1 MTAAGRLAAAP
12 KTAPGQAAPALD
24 PVTVE
29 VIRRRLVAI
38 ADEVDVNITRTAF
51 SPYIYEYKDYA
62 VGIVDQ
68 VGSLI
73 CQCTAAMP
81 VFVADVMRAAVQDGL
96 DIYGAD
102 DLNDGDIV
110 INNYAGVIGQHLNN
124 MAMYTPIHA
133 RAEDGRPALIGFM
146 VVVMHW
152 IDVGGRDVGSTS
164 KFSTDIFQEGI
175 QFRTVKLRARG
186 EPVRE
191 IYRMIE
197 HNTRFPVEMMG
208 DINSQIGGCL
218 MGRDEVA
225 ILANR
230 YGIATFR
237 AALTI
242 IWDQAEA
249 ASRAAIRAI
258 PDGTYAAEA
267 VLDGDGLNPGSLPCR
282 ITVIVAGDEMTVDL
296 SELPR
301 EVSAPMNCGRYG
313 GGETVSRLAFRYL
326 ILPEGDANEGT
337 FRPLK
342 LVLPEGT
349 IVSAGPT
356 APMGSYNSALPT
368 LIDLVIR
375 ALGPALPDRVAGG
388 HYGTF
393 ATLAFAGRRP
403 ENGTLWQCHDSGF
416 GGWGALVGQ
425 DGPGPFR
432 TMCHGD
438 TRMIPVEVHEAS
450 YPFMIEGF
458 ALRTDSGGAGE
469 FRGGLGL
476 TRRYLMLAPAR
487 MSTRFERTTCPA
499 WGMHGG
505 HDGAPGNVT
514 IEAADGTTRTALK
527 DSVQLNAGDRVR
539 IETGGGG
546 GFGDPRQRNR
556 DRLREDVRKGYI
568 SIEAARAIYGLSDDN

>member
-1 MTAAGRLAAAP
+1 LTAASRLAAAP

-62 VGIVDQ
+62 VGIVDHE
-68 VGSLI
+68 GSLI

-81 VFVADVMRAAVQDGL
+81 VFVADVMRAAVRDGL

-102 DLNDGDIV
+102 DLNEGDIV

-124 MAMYTPIHA
+124 MAMYTPIHV
-133 RAEDGRPALIGFM
+133 RAEDGQPALIGFM

-152 IDVGGRDVGSTS
+152 IDVGGRDVGSIS
-164 KFSTDIFQEGI
+164 KFATDIFQEGI

-225 ILANR
+225 VLAGR

-237 AALTI
+237 AALTT

-301 EVSAPMNCGRYG
+301 EVNAPMNCGRYG

-342 LVLPEGT
+342 LVLPDGT

-356 APMGSYNSALPT
+356 AAMGSYNSALPT

-416 GGWGALVGQ
+416 GGWGALAGQ

-458 ALRTDSGGAGE
+458 ALRADSGGAGE

-487 MSTRFERTTCPA
+487 MSTRFERTMCPA

-514 IEAADGTTRTALK
+514 IEAADGTMRNALK

-556 DRLREDVRKGYI
+556 GRLREDVRKGYV

>member
-1 MTAAGRLAAAP
+1 LTAASDAAAR
-12 KTAPGQAAPALD
+12 APAPATQSISALD

-62 VGIVDQ
+62 VGIVDHR
-68 VGSLI
+68 GDLI

-81 VFVADVMRAAVQDGL
+81 VFVADVMRAAIQDGL
-96 DIYGAD
+96 DLYGAD
-102 DLNDGDIV
+102 DLHAGDII
-110 INNYAGVIGQHLNN
+110 INNYAGIIGQHLNN
-124 MAMYTPIHA
+124 MAMFTPIHVA
-133 RAEDGRPALIGFM
+133 AEDGRPTLIGFM

-152 IDVGGRDVGSTS
+152 IDVGGRDIGSTS
-164 KFSTDIFQEGI
+164 KFATDIFQEGI
-175 QFRTVKLRARG
+175 QFRTVKLRSRG
-186 EPVRE
+186 EAVRE

-225 ILANR
+225 ILAGR
-230 YGIATFR
+230 YGVGIFR
-237 AALTI
+237 AALLTI
-242 IWDQAEA
+242 WNQSEA
-249 ASRAAIRAI
+249 AARAAIRAI
-258 PDGTYAAEA
+258 PDGTYTADG
-267 VLDGDGLNPGSLPCR
+267 VLDDDGLNPGSLPCW
-282 ITVIVAGDEMTVDL
+282 ITVIVKDDEMTVDL

-301 EVSAPMNCGRYG
+301 EVNAPMNCGRYG

-326 ILPEGDANEGT
+326 IVPEGDANEGT

-349 IVSAGPT
+349 IVSARPT
-356 APMGSYNSALPT
+356 APMGSYNSALPM

-393 ATLAFAGRRP
+393 STLAFAGRRP
-403 ENGTLWQCHDSGF
+403 DSGAFWQCHDSGF
-416 GGWGALVGQ
+416 GGWGALAGQ

-438 TRMIPVEVHEAS
+438 MRMIPVEVHEAS

-476 TRRYLMLAPAR
+476 TRRYLMLAPCR
-487 MSTRFERTTCPA
+487 MSTRFERTKCPA

-505 HDGAPGNVT
+505 HDAEPGNVT
-514 IEAADGTTRTALK
+514 IEATDGTTRHALK
-527 DSVQLNAGDRVR
+527 DAVQLKAGDRVR
-539 IETGGGG
+539 IDTGGGG
-546 GFGDPRQRNR
+546 GFGDPRER
-556 DRLREDVRKGYI
+556 DRDKVREDVRKGYV
-568 SIEAARAIYGLSDDN
+568 STAAARTVYGLCKS

>member
-1 MTAAGRLAAAP
+1 LTAAGS
-12 KTAPGQAAPALD
+12 ALD

-62 VGIVDQ
+62 VGIVDHA
-68 VGSLI
+68 GDLI

-81 VFVADVMRAAVQDGL
+81 VFVADVMRAAVRDGL

-102 DLNDGDIV
+102 DLNQGDVV

-124 MAMYTPIHA
+124 MAMYTPIHVA
-133 RAEDGRPALIGFM
+133 GALIGFM

-164 KFSTDIFQEGI
+164 KFATDIFQEGT
-175 QFRTVKLRARG
+175 QFRTVKLRACG
-186 EPVRE
+186 APVRE

-225 ILANR
+225 VLAER
-230 YGIATFR
+230 YGVATFR
-237 AALTI
+237 AALTT
-242 IWDQAEA
+242 IWDQSEA
-249 ASRAAIRAI
+249 AARAAIRAI
-258 PDGTYAAEA
+258 PDGAYAAEA
-267 VLDGDGLNPGSLPCR
+267 VLDDDGLNPGTLPCR
-282 ITVIVAGDEMTVDL
+282 VTVIVAGDEMTVDL
-296 SELPR
+296 SALPR
-301 EVSAPMNCGRYG
+301 EVNAPMNCGRYG

-349 IVSAGPT
+349 IVSARPT

-375 ALGPALPDRVAGG
+375 ALGSALPDRVAAG

-403 ENGTLWQCHDSGF
+403 DSAAFWQCHDSGF
-416 GGWGALVGQ
+416 GGWGALLGQ

-438 TRMIPVEVHEAS
+438 TRMIPVEVHEAT
-450 YPFMIEGF
+450 YPFLIEGF
-458 ALRTDSGGAGE
+458 ALRTDSGGPGE

-476 TRRYLMLAPAR
+476 TRRYLMLAPTR
-487 MSTRFERTTCPA
+487 MSTRVERTQCPA
-499 WGMHGG
+499 WGLHGG
-505 HDGAPGNVT
+505 HDGAPGSVT
-514 IEAADGTTRTALK
+514 ITAADGATRTALK
-527 DSVQLNAGDRVR
+527 DVVQLDAGDRVR
-539 IETGGGG
+539 VETGGGG
-546 GFGDPRQRNR
+546 GYGDPRRR
-556 DRLREDVRKGYI
+556 DRNKVRDDVRKGYV
-568 SIEAARAIYGLSDDN
+568 SPETARTIYGLDD

>member
-1 MTAAGRLAAAP
+1 MTAATDARATATAA
-12 KTAPGQAAPALD
+12 TALALD

-62 VGIVDQ
+62 VGIVDHR
-68 VGSLI
+68 GDLI

-81 VFVADVMRAAVQDGL
+81 VFVADVMRAAIQDGRDL
-96 DIYGAD
+96 YGPD
-102 DLNDGDIV
+102 DLNDGDVI
-110 INNYAGVIGQHLNN
+110 INNYAGIIGQHLNN

-133 RAEDGRPALIGFM
+133 PDGASGRTTLIGFM

-152 IDVGGRDVGSTS
+152 IDVGGRDIGSTS
-164 KFSTDIFQEGI
+164 KFATDIFQEGI

-186 EPVRE
+186 APVRE

-225 ILANR
+225 ALVGR
-230 YGIATFR
+230 YGVATFR
-237 AALTI
+237 AALEI
-242 IWDQAEA
+242 IWNQSEA
-249 ASRAAIRAI
+249 AARAAIRAI
-258 PDGTYAAEA
+258 PDGTYTAEG
-267 VLDGDGLNPGSLPCR
+267 VLDDDGLNPGSLPCR
-282 ITVIVAGDEMTVDL
+282 ITVTIAGDTMTVDL
-296 SELPR
+296 RDLPG
-301 EVSAPMNCGRYG
+301 EVNAPMNCGRYG

-337 FRPLK
+337 FRPLT

-349 IVSAGPT
+349 IVSAKAT
-356 APMGSYNSALPT
+356 AAMGSYNSALPT

-393 ATLAFAGRRP
+393 STLAFAGRRP
-403 ENGTLWQCHDSGF
+403 DTGALWQCHDSGF
-416 GGWGALVGQ
+416 GGWGALSGQ

-438 TRMIPVEVHEAS
+438 TRMIPIEVHEAS
-450 YPFMIEGF
+450 YPFMIESF

-476 TRRYLMLAPAR
+476 TRRYLMLAPCR
-487 MSTRFERTTCPA
+487 MSTRFERTKCPA

-505 HDGAPGNVT
+505 HDAMSGNVT
-514 IEAADGTTRTALK
+514 IEAADGTTRNALK
-527 DSVQLNAGDRVR
+527 DAVQLKAGDRVR
-539 IETGGGG
+539 IDTGGGG
-546 GFGDPRQRNR
+546 GYGDPRRR
-556 DRLREDVRKGYI
+556 SPDTVREDVRKGYV
-568 SIEAARAIYGLSDDN
+568 SVAAARTVYGSGDEFKT

>member
-1 MTAAGRLAAAP
+1 LTAATEAAVRAQ
-12 KTAPGQAAPALD
+12 GAPALD

-62 VGIVDQ
+62 VGIVDHR
-68 VGSLI
+68 GDLI

-81 VFVADVMRAAVQDGL
+81 VFVADVMRAAIQDGL

-102 DLNDGDIV
+102 DLHDGDIV

-124 MAMYTPIHA
+124 MAMYTPIHVPDA
-133 RAEDGRPALIGFM
+133 QGRSSLIGFM

-164 KFSTDIFQEGI
+164 KFATDIFQEGI

-225 ILANR
+225 VLARR
-230 YGIATFR
+230 YGLDTFR
-237 AALTI
+237 GALVT
-242 IWDQAEA
+242 IWDQSEA

-258 PDGTYAAEA
+258 PDGTYAAEG
-267 VLDGDGLNPGSLPCR
+267 VLDDDGLNPGSLPCK
-282 ITVIVAGDEMTVDL
+282 ITVIIRGDEMTVDL

-301 EVSAPMNCGRYG
+301 EVNAPMNCGRWG

-342 LVLPEGT
+342 LVLPDGT
-349 IVSAGPT
+349 IVSARPT

-375 ALGPALPDRVAGG
+375 ALGPAMPDRVAGG

-403 ENGTLWQCHDSGF
+403 DSGAFWQCHDSGF
-416 GGWGALVGQ
+416 GGWGALSGQ

-438 TRMIPVEVHEAS
+438 TRMIPVEVHEAT
-450 YPFMIEGF
+450 YPFMIEGCE
-458 ALRTDSGGAGE
+458 LRADSGGAGE

-476 TRRYLMLAPAR
+476 TRRYLMLTACR
-487 MSTRFERTTCPA
+487 MSTRFERTKCPA

-505 HDGAPGNVT
+505 HDAQSGNVT
-514 IEAADGTTRTALK
+514 IEAADGTTRHALK
-527 DSVQLNAGDRVR
+527 DAVQLKAGDRVR
-539 IETGGGG
+539 IDTGGGG
-546 GFGDPRQRNR
+546 GFGDPRRR
-556 DRLREDVRKGYI
+556 DRARVREDVRKGYV
-568 SIEAARAIYGLSDDN
+568 SREAARTVYGLTDI

>member
-1 MTAAGRLAAAP
+1 MTAAVD
-12 KTAPGQAAPALD
+12 TAKKPGPLVEDLD

-62 VGIVDQ
+62 VGIVDE
-68 VGSLI
+68 GGDLI
-73 CQCTAAMP
+73 CQCTAGMP

-96 DIYGAD
+96 ELYGRD
-102 DLNDGDIV
+102 DLNQGDIIV
-110 INNYAGVIGQHLNN
+110 TNYAGTIGQHLNN
-124 MAMYTPIHA
+124 VTMYTPIDTG
-133 RAEDGRPALIGFM
+133 RAGLIGFM

-152 IDVGGRDVGSTS
+152 IDVGGRDIGSTS

-218 MGRDEVA
+218 MGRDSVVELVERYGDAVFRVA
-225 ILANR
+225 IH
-230 YGIATFR
+230 
-237 AALTI
+237 TI
-242 IWDQAEA
+242 WRQSEAEA
-249 ASRAAIRAI
+249 RAAIRAI
-258 PDGTYAAEA
+258 PDGTYTAEA
-267 VLDGDGLNPGSLPCR
+267 TLDDDGLNPGSLPCKVVV
-282 ITVIVAGDEMTVDL
+282 TVADDEMTIDL
-296 SELPR
+296 SQLPG
-301 EVSAPMNCGRYG
+301 EVRAPMNSGRSG
-313 GGETVSRLAFRYL
+313 GGSTVARLAFRYL
-326 ILPEGDANEGT
+326 LLPEGDANEGT

-349 IVSAGPT
+349 IVSARPT

-375 ALGPALPDRVAGG
+375 AIGQAVPDRVAAA

-393 ATLAFAGRRP
+393 STLAFAGRHP
-403 ENGTLWQCHDSGF
+403 ETGVLWQCHDSGF
-416 GGWGALVGQ
+416 GGWGALCDM

-438 TRMIPVEVHEAS
+438 TRMIPIEVHEAT
-450 YPFMIEGF
+450 YPFMIESF
-458 ALRTDSGGAGE
+458 SLRADSGGPGR

-476 TRRYLMLAPAR
+476 ERRYLMLAACR
-487 MSTRFERTTCPA
+487 ISTRIERTLCPA
-499 WGMHGG
+499 WGFGAGLDGRPG
-505 HDGAPGNVT
+505 HCL
-514 IEAADGTTRTALK
+514 IERANGSTQTALK
-527 DSVQLNAGDRVR
+527 EVVMLEAGDRVR
-539 IETGGGG
+539 VHTGGGG
-546 GFGDPRQRNR
+546 GYGDPRSR
-556 DRLREDVRKGYI
+556 DRDRVRNDLMRGYV
-568 SIEAARAIYGLSDDN
+568 SADAAREIYGLTSLTVDDTSE